1 MTNTLED
8 EINQLLKVTFSKK
21 DISNMSFEEVMDALA
36 SAGSRLS
43 STLDDYLILDA
54 IPKINYLIQ
63 KSPLEVCLTSPSD
76 YVRKYRKLY
85 DSGQNIPSG
94 LKEWQEYF
102 MSSRHV

>member
-43 STLDDYLILDA
+43 ST
-54 IPKINYLIQ
+54 
-63 KSPLEVCLTSPSD
+63 
-76 YVRKYRKLY
+76 R
-85 DSGQNIPSG
+85 
-94 LKEWQEYF
+94 
-102 MSSRHV
+102 